1 MGSWEALANGGMKAW
16 LSEHGATDAQ
26 VNCKAVDMLEKAMLD
41 GEVSVSET
49 AAEAIRDLA
58 KSVDA
63 SWDAAKVAERRAAS
77 VNGMVDEIDRR
88 VRELRDLLDQAE
100 VAVDQVSIGDPAITD
115 GLVAF
120 ERMLVAV
127 RDTFGQPAMTDA
139 VICAAIEAGSY
150 GMWRSVMGPKHEGA
164 QKPVRM

>member
-1 MGSWEALANGGMKAW
+1 MGVMEALANGGMKAW
-16 LSEHGATDAQ
+16 LREKGATEAQ
-26 VNCKAVDMLEKAMLD
+26 VNSKTVDLIERAMLD

-49 AAEAIRDLA
+49 AAEQIRILG
-58 KSVDA
+58 KRVDA
-63 SWDAAKVAERRAAS
+63 AAEVVRIAELKADGVTRELEEFDRRARD
-77 VNGMVDEIDRR
+77 V
-88 VRELRDLLDQAE
+88 LDLLNQAE
-100 VAVDQVSIGDPAITD
+100 VAADQVSIGDPAITD

-150 GMWRSVMGPKHEGA
+150 GMWRSIMGPKHEGA
-164 QKPVRM
+164 PKPVRM

>member
-16 LSEHGATDAQ
+16 LSEHGATEAQ
-26 VNCKAVDMLEKAMLD
+26 VNSKVVDMIERAMLD

-49 AAEAIRDLA
+49 AAEQMIAFGKYVDDALKAVRDAEMKTNLVSKAID
-58 KSVDA
+58 
-63 SWDAAKVAERRAAS
+63 DAARRARD
-77 VNGMVDEIDRR
+77 VQ
-88 VRELRDLLDQAE
+88 DLLDQAE

-164 QKPVRM
+164 PKPVRM

>member
-1 MGSWEALANGGMKAW
+1 MGCREALANGGMRLW
-16 LSEHGATDAQ
+16 LREKGATEAQ
-26 VNCKAVDMLEKAMLD
+26 VNSKVVDLLEKAMLD

-49 AAEAIRDLA
+49 AAEQIRDLGKRIDSA
-58 KSVDA
+58 YGVA
-63 SWDAAKVAERRAAS
+63 GRAERKS
-77 VNGMVDEIDRR
+77 EHVSGMVDAIDRR

-150 GMWRSVMGPKHEGA
+150 GMWRSIMGPKHEGA
-164 QKPVRM
+164 PKPVRM

>member
-1 MGSWEALANGGMKAW
+1 MGCREALANGGMKEY
-16 LSEHGATDAQ
+16 LREHGATDAQ

-41 GEVSVSET
+41 GEVSVSGT
-49 AAEAIRDLA
+49 AAEAIRDLGERIDSA
-58 KSVDA
+58 YGVA
-63 SWDAAKVAERRAAS
+63 GRAERKS
-77 VNGMVDEIDRR
+77 EFVSGMVDEIDRR
-88 VRELRDLLDQAE
+88 VRDLRDLLDQAE

-150 GMWRSVMGPKHEGA
+150 GMWRSIMGPKHEGA
-164 QKPVRM
+164 PKPVRM